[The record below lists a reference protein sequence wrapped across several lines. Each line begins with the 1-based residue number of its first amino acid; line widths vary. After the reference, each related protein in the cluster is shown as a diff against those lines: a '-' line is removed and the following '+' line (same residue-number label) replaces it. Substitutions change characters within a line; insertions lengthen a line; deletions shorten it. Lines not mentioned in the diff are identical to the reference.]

1 MTLTSFVLVLVAALM
16 HALWN
21 AMAKRGRDKFLFL
34 WCSASIAT
42 LFLLPAIVVD
52 GIRGAFPSQGWMY
65 VFLSIVIHVVYFYA
79 LGRAY
84 KASDYSLVYPLARGM
99 GVGLTCIGAYYLF
112 EEKLSVAGITG
123 ICLIVTG
130 IVIVGAFGRTLQ
142 DSIQQKV
149 GLFWPLLTGLLIGFY
164 SINDKAGV
172 SHFSPL
178 TFAAIFY
185 MGSML
190 ILAPIALRQKQSLS
204 EEWRVN
210 KKMILLAAVC
220 NLGAYPLVLFAFQMA
235 KTGYVVAGREMSII
249 FSILIGAIWL
259 RESRLGVR
267 LTGAA
272 AILCGV
278 VLIAFS

>member
-1 MTLTSFVLVLVAALM
+1 MTPTSLILVVVAALM

-34 WCSASIAT
+34 WCSASIAAV
-42 LFLLPAIVVD
+42 FFLPAFVLD
-52 GIRGAFPSQGWMY
+52 GISGTLPGDGWMY
-65 VFLSIVIHVVYFYA
+65 AFLSIVIHAVYFYA

-84 KASDYSLVYPLARGM
+84 KTSDYSLTYPLARGL
-99 GVGLTCIGAYYLF
+99 GVGLACIGAYYF
-112 EEKLSVAGITG
+112 FDENLSIAGIAGVLLIITG
-123 ICLIVTG
+123 IIV
-130 IVIVGAFGRTLQ
+130 VGVFGRTPRGC
-142 DSIQQKV
+142 IKTKV

-172 SHFSPL
+172 GHFSPL
-178 TFAAIFY
+178 TFCAIFY
-185 MGSML
+185 LGSML
-190 ILAPIALRQKQSLS
+190 ILAPVALGQKQSLS

-210 KKMILLAAVC
+210 KKMILLAAIC

-249 FSILIGAIWL
+249 FSVFIGTVWL
-259 RESRLGVR
+259 KEAKLAVR

-278 VLIAFS
+278 VLITIS

>member
-1 MTLTSFVLVLVAALM
+1 MTLTSLILVVVAALM

-42 LFLLPAIVVD
+42 IFFLPSIFVD
-52 GIRGAFPSQGWMY
+52 SLRGDLPSQGWMY
-65 VFLSIVIHVVYFYA
+65 AFLSILIHVIYFYS

-84 KASDYSLVYPLARGM
+84 KTSDYSLAYPLARGL
-99 GVGLTCIGAYYLF
+99 GVGLTCIGAYYLLD
-112 EEKLSVAGITG
+112 EKLSIVGITG

-130 IVIVGAFGRTLQ
+130 IIVVGAFGRTLR
-142 DSIQQKV
+142 DSSQKKV

-164 SINDKAGV
+164 SINDKVGV
-172 SHFSPL
+172 SYFSPL
-178 TFAAIFY
+178 VFCAIFY
-185 MGSML
+185 LGSML
-190 ILAPIALRQKQSLS
+190 ILAPVALRQKQSLS
-204 EEWRVN
+204 EEWRIN

-220 NLGAYPLVLFAFQMA
+220 NLGAYPLVLFAFQLA

-249 FSILIGAIWL
+249 FSVLIGAIWL
-259 RESRLGVR
+259 KETKSVVR
-267 LTGAA
+267 LTGAV

-278 VLIAFS
+278 VLITFS